1 MTRERKD
8 ELIAKATKVL
18 TRRELER
25 YRNFIN
31 NYEIESARND
41 ERIRTRY
48 TL

>member
-8 ELIAKATKVL
+8 ELIARAAKVL

-31 NYEIESARND
+31 NYEI
-41 ERIRTRY
+41 
-48 TL
+48 

>member
-8 ELIAKATKVL
+8 ELIARAAKVL
-18 TRRELER
+18 TRRELEP

-31 NYEIESARND
+31 NYEIESAKND

>member
-1 MTRERKD
+1 MTRELKD

-18 TRRELER
+18 TRNQLER

-41 ERIRTRY
+41 ERIKSRY